1 MYYTSRVLGMII
13 FNVKLAT
20 LQEEN
25 EKSFCDLDTEKTVGI
40 CCHITDTYKTL
51 HLISKV
57 FFRQIVNTIT

>member
-1 MYYTSRVLGMII
+1 MII

-57 FFRQIVNTIT
+57 FFVKSLTLLPKVHLLDSR